1 MEMTLS
7 GLIEERVKIPKGVT
21 IKIDGSEVAV
31 KGKTG
36 ELKRTFRHTKVK
48 ISKED
53 DEVVV
58 SCEYPKVGDKAMVG
72 TFASH
77 IQNMVDGVQGGF
89 EYHMKI
95 VYSHFPMKASAKGE
109 KFVIENF
116 LGEKAPRHADIVRN
130 TKVTVKGNEVVLQS
144 PDVEAVAQTAAN
156 IERACKIKGYDPR
169 VFQDGIYIVEK
180 ARKVKA

>member
-1 MEMTLS
+1 MTIS
-7 GLIEERVKIPKGVT
+7 GVIEEKVEVPKGVT
-21 IKIDGSEVAV
+21 VKIDGQEVTV

-36 ELKRTFRHTKVK
+36 ELKRAFPHIKVK
-48 ISKED
+48 LSQKD
-53 DEVVV
+53 GHVLV
-58 SCEYPKVGDKAMVG
+58 SCEYPKTADKAAVG

-77 IQNMVDGVQGGF
+77 IQNMIDGVQGGF

-95 VYSHFPMKASAKGE
+95 VYSHFPMKASAKGD

-116 LGEKAPRHADIVRN
+116 LGEKAPRYATIVRG
-130 TKVTVKGNEVVLQS
+130 TKVTVKGNEVVLQNS
-144 PDVEAVAQTAAN
+144 DLEAVAQTAAN
-156 IERACKIKGYDPR
+156 IERACRIKGYDPR